1 MPHLSGTGVMAA
13 NWNRRGSPVR
23 RAQPQLYQPKGQQVN
38 PWGDMSGHAKA
49 EALLET
55 RNAIAIFTATM
66 SVRGDAER
74 KTWCRRCAEPWDQHF
89 IEGEQGL
96 VCGIAI
102 GLRMLK
108 RVQALLEGE

>member
-1 MPHLSGTGVMAA
+1 MGA
-13 NWNRRGSPVR
+13 NWNRRGSPVL
-23 RAQPQLYQPKGQQVN
+23 RAQPQLYQPKGQQGN

-55 RNAIAIFTATM
+55 RNAIAIFTSTM
-66 SVRGDAER
+66 RVANNAER
-74 KTWCRRCAEPWDQHF
+74 PGSQWCRRCAEPWDQHF